1 MTPDLNDQASLQRG
15 MQLYTNYCMG
25 CHSLEHQRFARAAED
40 FGMPQDLVEENLIFS
55 SDLAY
60 NDQMHIAMNRDDA
73 ANWFGAAAPD
83 LTLQT
88 RVRSADWIYSYLL
101 TFYRDPSRP
110 NGVNNEVF
118 DMVAMPNVLEPL
130 QGVQEKVCAETDR
143 PGEGAELDPLT
154 GKYQSCDVLQVTR
167 PGSMEPD
174 EFEEAVYDLTN
185 FLAYVG
191 EPSKLQAQVLG
202 RRCCSSSSSS
212 ACSPTCSNASTGA
225 IFTDR
230 GSVVRSRGRMAV
242 RPYAP
247 CVLSSAGC
255 NAHAR
260 RCVCVLSSRFELMRG
275 LFHGC
280 SGQAVVDDLL
290 FWKR

>member
-1 MTPDLNDQASLQRG
+1 MKKQLFALLFALVPFTALAAGGESVPYSMTPDLHDKASLQRG
-15 MQLYTNYCMG
+15 MQLFVNYCMG

-40 FGMPQDLVEENLIFS
+40 LEVPQELIEENLIFS

-60 NDQMHIAMNRDDA
+60 NDQMHNAMSTDDGES
-73 ANWFGAAAPD
+73 WFGAPPPD
-83 LTLQT
+83 LTLEARLRGT
-88 RVRSADWIYSYLL
+88 DWIYSYLL

-118 DMVAMPNVLEPL
+118 DLVAMPNVLEPL

-143 PGEGAELDPLT
+143 PVDGAELDPLT
-154 GKYQSCDVLQVTR
+154 GKYQSCEVLQVTS

-202 RRCCSSSSSS
+202 
-212 ACSPTCSNASTGA
+212 PKVL
-225 IFTDR
+225 IFIFIF
-230 GSVVRSRGRMAV
+230 G
-242 RPYAP
+242 
-247 CVLSSAGC
+247 VLAY
-255 NAHAR
+255 
-260 RCVCVLSSRFELMRG
+260 
-275 LFHGC
+275 
-280 SGQAVVDDLL
+280 LL
-290 FWKR
+290 KREYWRDIH

>member
-1 MTPDLNDQASLQRG
+1 MKKQLFALLFALVPFTAMAAPAADVPYSMTPDLHDEESLQRG
-15 MQLYTNYCMG
+15 MQLFVNYCMG

-55 SDLAY
+55 SSLAF
-60 NDQMHIAMNRDDA
+60 NDQMRIAMDHGDA
-73 ANWFGAAAPD
+73 ANWFGSAAPD
-83 LTLQT
+83 LTLHG
-88 RVRSADWIYSYLL
+88 RLRGPDWIYSYLL

-118 DMVAMPNVLEPL
+118 PMVAMPNVLESL

-143 PGEGAELDPLT
+143 PVEGAELDPLT
-154 GKYQSCDVLQVTR
+154 GKYQSCEVLQVTR

-202 RRCCSSSSSS
+202 
-212 ACSPTCSNASTGA
+212 PKVL
-225 IFTDR
+225 IFIFIF
-230 GSVVRSRGRMAV
+230 G
-242 RPYAP
+242 
-247 CVLSSAGC
+247 VLAY
-255 NAHAR
+255 
-260 RCVCVLSSRFELMRG
+260 
-275 LFHGC
+275 
-280 SGQAVVDDLL
+280 LL
-290 FWKR
+290 KREYWRDIH

>member
-1 MTPDLNDQASLQRG
+1 MKKQLFALLFALVPFAAVAAPAADVPYSMTPNLNDKASLQRG
-15 MQLYTNYCMG
+15 MQLYVNYCMG
-25 CHSLEHQRFARAAED
+25 CHSLEHQRFSRAAED
-40 FGMPQDLVEENLIFS
+40 FGMPQDLVEEHLIFS

-60 NDQMHIAMNRDDA
+60 NDQMHIAMTRDDA

-83 LTLQT
+83 LTLHT
-88 RVRSADWIYSYLL
+88 RVRSADWVYSYLL
-101 TFYRDPSRP
+101 TFYKDPSRP

-130 QGVQEKVCAETDR
+130 QGVQEKVCTETDR
-143 PGEGAELDPLT
+143 PVEGAELDPLT

-202 RRCCSSSSSS
+202 
-212 ACSPTCSNASTGA
+212 PK
-225 IFTDR
+225 
-230 GSVVRSRGRMAV
+230 V
-242 RPYAP
+242 
-247 CVLSSAGC
+247 
-255 NAHAR
+255 
-260 RCVCVLSSRFELMRG
+260 
-275 LFHGC
+275 
-280 SGQAVVDDLL
+280 LL
-290 FWKR
+290 FIFIFGVLAYLLKREYWRDIH